1 MVHRDEFVLIECSET
16 KMTTSFDQIL
26 VWDDTLKNIIL
37 M

>member
-1 MVHRDEFVLIECSET
+1 MVQRDEFVLIECSET
-16 KMTTSFDQIL
+16 KMITSLDQIL